1 MNPKGKKT
9 TLFTRFR
16 WITDQREFMIGYVIL
31 LGVIGMAYAVPEF
44 LSRQNLS
51 AVMLALA
58 DQSIIAVGMT
68 LLLVSRSFD
77 LSVGSTMA
85 LSGAATAIWL
95 TMGLPVPVAIAI
107 GLAVGALIGL
117 INGLII
123 TEMKINPF
131 IATLGMMTLVR
142 GLLMVMTDG
151 KNISGLPAS
160 FTVIGQGTVLGIQY
174 PIIISIV
181 LVVAGDFLLRRS
193 RFFRQ
198 NYYIGANER
207 AAELSGIDVKRVR
220 IFNHVLTGILA
231 ALAGIIITA
240 RLGSASTSAGKGLE
254 LRVISAVIIGG
265 ASLNGGVG
273 TIAGAFLGALLMSII
288 ISSINL
294 LGVELNWIDFVL
306 GATLLLAVMA
316 DTYSARQ
323 KIEKQPSARISDS
336 SDN

>member
-1 MNPKGKKT
+1 M
-9 TLFTRFR
+9 TRMAKR
-16 WITDQREFMIGYVIL
+16 TPLLVHIRRIIDQREFMIAYVIL
-31 LGVIGMAYAVPEF
+31 LGIIAMAYAIPAF
-44 LSRQNLS
+44 ASKQNVS
-51 AVMLALA
+51 AILLALA

-68 LLLVSRSFD
+68 LLLVSGSFD

-85 LSGAATAIWL
+85 LSGATCAIWL
-95 TMGLPVPVAIAI
+95 NMGLPVPVAIAL
-107 GLAVGALIGL
+107 GLAAGGLIGL

-123 TEMKINPF
+123 SEIKINPF
-131 IATLGMMTLVR
+131 ITTLGMMSLAR
-142 GLLMVMTDG
+142 GLLMVVTNG

-160 FTVIGQGTVLGIQY
+160 FTVIGQGSVLGIQY

-181 LVVAGDFLLRRS
+181 LVGIGDFLLRRN

-198 NYYIGANER
+198 NYYLGSNER
-207 AAELSGIDVKRVR
+207 AAALSGINVKRLRV
-220 IFNHVLTGILA
+220 FNHTLTGVLA

-265 ASLNGGVG
+265 ASLAGGVG

-294 LGVELNWIDFVL
+294 LGIELNWIDFVL

-323 KIEKQPSARISDS
+323 KAKG
-336 SDN
+336 

>member
-1 MNPKGKKT
+1 MKQKGEKAA
-9 TLFTRFR
+9 LLARLR
-16 WITDQREFMIGYVIL
+16 WITDQREFMIAYVIL
-31 LGVIGMAYAVPEF
+31 LSVIGMAYAVPEF

-51 AVMLALA
+51 AILLALA

-85 LSGAATAIWL
+85 LSGATTAIWL
-95 TMGLPVPVAIAI
+95 AMGLPVPVAIAV

-117 INGLII
+117 VNGLII
-123 TEMKINPF
+123 SELKINPF
-131 IATLGMMTLVR
+131 ITTLGMMTLAR

-151 KNISGLPAS
+151 KNISGLPAA
-160 FTVIGQGTVLGIQY
+160 FTVIGQGSLFGIQY
-174 PIIISIV
+174 PIIISLV
-181 LVVAGDFLLRRS
+181 LVVVGDFLLRRS

-198 NYYIGANER
+198 NYYVGANER

-220 IFNHVLTGILA
+220 VFNHVLTGVLA

-273 TIAGAFLGALLMSII
+273 TIVGAFMGALLMTII
-288 ISSINL
+288 VSSINL

-316 DTYSARQ
+316 DTYAARQ
-323 KIEKQPSARISDS
+323 KARQS
-336 SDN
+336 